1 MSSSPAFLDPVVLP
15 LVRGKTVLDVG
26 CGLGRWGALL
36 RSNFWECEG
45 MDSPPAV
52 EGFDAFEPNVE
63 TCQRS
68 QFYRRVWQQVLPSA
82 LSGEWD
88 TVLACEII
96 EHVPQES
103 VDETLALLEG
113 VARQRGE
120 VRRRQ
125 DHALRPGHE
134 TIVGFNSYEA
144 HLSTITRRELA
155 RRGYRLTGAGFGN
168 PESRI
173 SRLGARMRMSPQYV
187 LESIPRLIPWL
198 AQLIVAYKDVS
209 L

>member
-52 EGFDAFEPNVE
+52 DGFDAFEPNVE

-103 VDETLALLEG
+103 VDQTLALLEG
-113 VARQRGE
+113 VARQR
-120 VRRRQ
+120 VIVTTPNFP
-125 DHALRPGHE
+125 ALREGHD
-134 TIVGFNSYEA
+134 TIVGFNVYEA
-144 HLSTITRRELA
+144 HLSTISRRHLE
-155 RRGYRLTGAGFGN
+155 RRGYRVTGAGFGN

-173 SRLGARMRMSPQYV
+173 SRLGARLRMSPQHV